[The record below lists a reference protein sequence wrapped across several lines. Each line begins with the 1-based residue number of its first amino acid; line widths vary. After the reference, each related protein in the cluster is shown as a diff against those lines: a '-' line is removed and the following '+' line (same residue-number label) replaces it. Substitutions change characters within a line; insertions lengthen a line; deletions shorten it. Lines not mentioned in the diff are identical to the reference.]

1 MSTADYRIGDHAG
14 VWSVMIY
21 VNGRYV
27 HTYGRYRTEIEA
39 RRVVRRRPL
48 RATTKAAHA
57 TRLPNARP
65 HSFGSSSMTG
75 VTRTGKCRALAYP

>member
-1 MSTADYRIGDHAG
+1 MAGRIVSTADYRIGDHAG

-39 RRVVRRRPL
+39 RRVVRRL
-48 RATTKAAHA
+48 RGE
-57 TRLPNARP
+57 P
-65 HSFGSSSMTG
+65 S
-75 VTRTGKCRALAYP
+75 